1 MNLFTRFFQ
10 ENQEKFLAF
19 AYKQK
24 RIMPML
30 RWTARIAT
38 VTIIGY
44 FITSD
49 FRYNKEIQL
58 QTTTVPAEQRAQ
70 IILADGMRVWL
81 NSKYTMKYA
90 TNFGRNERNVELD
103 GETYFEVAKN
113 KKTVLLMNIYIEKR
127 DYTVLKTPHSAASSV
142 DWKNAIT

>member
-1 MNLFTRFFQ
+1 MLFVLKSPIFHKKPQLRSGLRSLQTMNLFTRFFQ

-58 QTTTVPAEQRAQ
+58 QTITVRAGQRAQ
-70 IILADGMRVWL
+70 IILADGMRV
-81 NSKYTMKYA
+81 
-90 TNFGRNERNVELD
+90 
-103 GETYFEVAKN
+103 
-113 KKTVLLMNIYIEKR
+113 
-127 DYTVLKTPHSAASSV
+127 
-142 DWKNAIT
+142 